1 MAAQVS
7 EADAPIGSGFSTADP
22 DLVVDYIEK
31 MYHTVLQLSAVRVGH
46 VFVHRRLD
54 GGSFALEDV
63 RLPLTLCARQDPFD
77 FLGVVTTH
85 AGRFE
90 RNCGGIDE
98 QFQPGDIFIADPAL
112 PSTLRTV
119 DLHAQAMVLDLPVLT
134 QVANTAPTRK
144 PGPIRFT
151 GFQPVSRGAATGWT
165 STISYLTELLIN
177 TEAIAQP
184 LIRGTAARLLA
195 ATALA
200 TFPNT
205 AVTEPTSQDRRDA
218 TSATV
223 RRAIAYIEQHPNAD
237 VSVADIAAAA
247 NVSIRTVQF
256 AFRRYL
262 HVTPMEYL
270 RRVRLDRVHS
280 ELLAADPFGDTTVT
294 DIATRWGFCNHSR
307 FAARYRRAYGATP
320 HDTLRS
326 G

>member
-1 MAAQVS
+1 
-7 EADAPIGSGFSTADP
+7 
-22 DLVVDYIEK
+22 
-31 MYHTVLQLSAVRVGH
+31 
-46 VFVHRRLD
+46 
-54 GGSFALEDV
+54 
-63 RLPLTLCARQDPFD
+63 
-77 FLGVVTTH
+77 
-85 AGRFE
+85 
-90 RNCGGIDE
+90 
-98 QFQPGDIFIADPAL
+98 
-112 PSTLRTV
+112 
-119 DLHAQAMVLDLPVLT
+119 
-134 QVANTAPTRK
+134 
-144 PGPIRFT
+144 
-151 GFQPVSRGAATGWT
+151 
-165 STISYLTELLIN
+165 LIN

-270 RRVRLDRVHS
+270 RSVRLDRVHS

>member
-119 DLHAQAMVLDLPVLT
+119 DLHA
-134 QVANTAPTRK
+134 
-144 PGPIRFT
+144 GPIRFT

-223 RRAIAYIEQHPNAD
+223 RQAIAYIEQHPNAD

-256 AFRRYL
+256 SFRRYL

-270 RRVRLDRVHS
+270 RSVRLDRVHS
-280 ELLAADPFGDTTVT
+280 ELVAADPFGDTTVT